1 MTEIEKNLRR
11 NIGNKLKLA
20 RAKTKYTREF
30 DSFEIKKSLKAL
42 QMLIFFCQ
50 ISLFLLTYCLVL

>member
-20 RAKTKYTREF
+20 RAKTKYTQEVLAEKTALSPRF
-30 DSFEIKKSLKAL
+30 LPISF
-42 QMLIFFCQ
+42 
-50 ISLFLLTYCLVL
+50 LVV